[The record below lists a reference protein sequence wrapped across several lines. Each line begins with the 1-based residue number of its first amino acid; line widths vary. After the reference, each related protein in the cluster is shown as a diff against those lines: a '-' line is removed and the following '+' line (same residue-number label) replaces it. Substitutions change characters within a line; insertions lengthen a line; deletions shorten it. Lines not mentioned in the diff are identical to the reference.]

1 MTTPRL
7 FHPTVLQEVRDYSFI
22 TLGLLMYAI
31 GYTCFQLPYQI
42 TSGGLAGISALL
54 FYTTGLPVYVTF
66 FTVNIILLIMAV
78 KVLGW
83 KFCVKTIY
91 GVVVLTVILAVMQD
105 IMVNYGASHT
115 DIYTL
120 SPQHLP
126 KLLGGQSFMACVIGA
141 AIEGIALGLVF
152 LNNGSTGGTDIIAA
166 IVNKYRNVSLGQI
179 IMLIDIFIIT
189 SALFT
194 PIGSLE
200 KLLYG
205 YTTLIIA
212 SVLLDY
218 VNDRGRQSVQF
229 LIFSRFHEQIAE
241 AITTET
247 SHSVTI
253 LNGMGWYTKKDR
265 MVVCVLARKRES
277 TTIFRIIQ
285 SVDPTAFVSQS
296 KVIGVF
302 GEGFDRIKTKAKKT
316 KKKEGE
322 SLPPPAQ
329 A

>member
-1 MTTPRL
+1 MIQIKSSYY
-7 FHPTVLQEVRDYSFI
+7 QEFRDYLFI
-22 TLGLLMYAI
+22 MVGLMMYAV
-31 GYTCFQLPYQI
+31 GVNAFQLPYQI

-66 FTVNIILLIMAV
+66 FTVNILLLVAAV
-78 KVLGW
+78 RLLGW

-91 GVVVLTVILAVMQD
+91 GVVMLTIILAVMQD
-105 IMVNYGASHT
+105 IMINYGLSHT
-115 DIYTL
+115 DLYEL
-120 SPQHLP
+120 SPQQLP
-126 KLLGGQSFMACVIGA
+126 RLLGGQSFMACVIGA

-152 LNNGSTGGTDIIAA
+152 LHNGSTGGTDIIAA
-166 IVNKYRNVSLGQI
+166 IVTKYRNVSLGQI
-179 IMLIDIFIIT
+179 IMLTDIFIIT

-241 AITTET
+241 AITSET
-247 SHSVTI
+247 DHSVTI
-253 LNGMGWYTKKDR
+253 LHGMGWYTKKDR

>member
-22 TLGLLMYAI
+22 TLGLLMYAV

-42 TSGGLAGISALL
+42 TSGGLAGICALL
-54 FYTTGLPVYVTF
+54 FYTTGMPVYITF
-66 FTVNIILLIMAV
+66 FIVNILLLVAAV

-91 GVVVLTVILAVMQD
+91 GVVMLTIILAVMQD
-105 IMVNYGASHT
+105 LMINYGAEHANMYE
-115 DIYTL
+115 I

-126 KLLGGQSFMACVIGA
+126 KLLGTQSFMACVIGA

-152 LNNGSTGGTDIIAA
+152 LHNGSTGGTDIIAA
-166 IVNKYRNVSLGQI
+166 IVNKYKNVSLGQI

-241 AITTET
+241 AIISET
-247 SHSVTI
+247 PHSVTI
-253 LNGMGWYTKKDR
+253 LHGMGWYTKKER

-316 KKKEGE
+316 KKKEVE
-322 SLPPPAQ
+322 SIPPPAES
-329 A
+329 